1 MAGREEGRT
10 TLATRIPKPL
20 HRQLKLHCVEEGV
33 LVMDF
38 VVAAIEERLR
48 KKGAERGGGR
58 GSCREGCPPGQRRQA
73 PTGSPY
79 VRSPQGP
86 RGGGPDAMGSIDAA
100 ADNPAPDSVAPHVVQ
115 TIRLHLLRRAA

>member
-38 VVAAIEERLR
+38 VVAAIEGRLR
-48 KKGAERGGGR
+48 KKGAERQGR
-58 GSCREGCPPGQRRQA
+58 KG
-73 PTGSPY
+73 
-79 VRSPQGP
+79 
-86 RGGGPDAMGSIDAA
+86 
-100 ADNPAPDSVAPHVVQ
+100 
-115 TIRLHLLRRAA
+115 